1 MEGLLLRERLYCRC
15 FVVFHVENG
24 VKLRDLQQGMNL
36 LGQVQQLQ
44 LAALIADGR
53 ECTDQLTNP

>member
-1 MEGLLLRERLYCRC
+1 
-15 FVVFHVENG
+15 
-24 VKLRDLQQGMNL
+24 MNF

-53 ECTDQLTNP
+53 ECTDQLTNTELSM